1 MRSNR
6 LAPSTTSL
14 AGRWAASACAALVVL
29 AATGSAQSTRALT
42 VTTTENPG
50 NPGAFTLDFG
60 DLGFSARGNI
70 TTTNYELSVDPIQGT
85 ARFVSYLQHVEPLT
99 LPGGFSTG
107 PITVEVVPDSST
119 GTYDP
124 YTRTFSTS
132 EMYAV
137 SFTEDLSLFGLTSPV
152 LLPSTS
158 GGELVVDPVTG
169 GQVSMDWSGVGQLGN
184 PADPSNPFTF
194 TYTCASNTVFPSTPE
209 SAVGLA
215 LIPGVVGLQ
224 LPPAIELQLVSALN
238 DSLAHIQQGS
248 TARAVRDLRG
258 FLAKVNVLKGRLLSV
273 ADADALVAAT
283 TQTIALFGP
292 GRLSDASTPGGRT
305 VR

>member
-1 MRSNR
+1 MRTNR
-6 LAPSTTSL
+6 FERASSSL
-14 AGRWAASACAALVVL
+14 AGRWAASTCAALVAL
-29 AATGSAQSTRALT
+29 AAAGSAQSTRSLAIA
-42 VTTTENPG
+42 TTENPG

-99 LPGGFSTG
+99 LPGGISTG
-107 PITVEVVPDSST
+107 DITVEIVEGSSH

-124 YTRTFSTS
+124 FTRTFSTS

-137 SFTEDLSLFGLTSPV
+137 SFTEDLSPFGLSSPV
-152 LLPSTS
+152 LLPSS
-158 GGELVVDPVTG
+158 SAGDLVLDPLTG
-169 GQVSMDWSGVGQLGN
+169 GQVSMDWNGVGQLGN
-184 PADPSNPFTF
+184 PQDPSSPFTF

-215 LIPGVVGLQ
+215 LIPGVVDLH
-224 LPPAIELQLVSALN
+224 LPQAIELELVALL
-238 DSLAHIQQGS
+238 DEALRFIQQGKS
-248 TARAVRDLRG
+248 AAAVKDLRG
-258 FLAKVNVLKGRLLSV
+258 FIVKVNVLKGRLLSNE
-273 ADADALVAAT
+273 DADGLVAAA
-283 TQTIALFGP
+283 TQTIALFGG
-292 GRLSDASTPGGRT
+292 GRLSGASTLGGRT